1 VASGARSETWSGTLY
16 LARDFVL
23 LHGGA
28 GATAP
33 HAHYAHQLLLSAD
46 APIAVE
52 IDGRPLTASRI
63 LIESLREHAIVSAP
77 PSLFVVY
84 VEPLV
89 IGAADL
95 AQLDADRPSA
105 AALAAALQCLPRRP
119 LADARIADALDNID
133 ALLDGKIRAD
143 AIAQRAQLSLSQLER
158 LFTAHVGLSVRRLV
172 RWRRLRLALALALG
186 GASLTAAA
194 HGAGFADSAHFSR
207 VMREMFG
214 VRADRTLGGLQVRLI
229 A

>member
-1 VASGARSETWSGTLY
+1 MASGARSETWSGTLY

-33 HAHYAHQLLLSAD
+33 HAHYAHQLLLSD
-46 APIAVE
+46 HAPIAVE

-95 AQLDADRPSA
+95 AQLDASGLSA
-105 AALAAALQCLPRRP
+105 AALAAALQRLPRRP
-119 LADARIADALDNID
+119 PATRIADALDEID
-133 ALLDGKIRAD
+133 ALLDGKVRAD
-143 AIAQRAQLSLSQLER
+143 AIAQRADLSLSQLER

-229 A
+229 D